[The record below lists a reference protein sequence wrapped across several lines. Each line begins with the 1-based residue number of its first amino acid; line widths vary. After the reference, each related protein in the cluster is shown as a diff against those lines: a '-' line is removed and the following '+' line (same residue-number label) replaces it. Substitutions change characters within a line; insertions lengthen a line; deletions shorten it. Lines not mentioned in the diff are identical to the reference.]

1 MLEEP
6 QPLSANAIAI
16 KLAIVFALVLA
27 NAFFVASEFAL
38 ISVRK
43 TRIDQLAAEGN
54 SSAQVV
60 QRALRDIN
68 RYIAATQVGITL
80 AALMLGSM
88 GEQTLTPLFERA
100 LKGLPPGLLGGARA
114 AIAVG
119 LAYFMMTV
127 FTVIIGELLPKSL
140 TLQKSENVALV
151 VVRPMSLFVKLTS
164 PLVWLLNGI
173 GGFLLARFGLSAG
186 EQVAVHSPEE
196 LDLLF
201 TQAHEGGQLTQTERD
216 LLHRVVKFS
225 DLTAR
230 EVMVPR
236 VEMQAIPVEMSRQQF
251 FEFLNGVESTPRAG
265 SAASSNGQGSA
276 PHTRTPVYRDS
287 LDEIVGIAHLKDLVR
302 FAGELREEKNTAG
315 INLMKVAREVTRVP
329 ETITIDRLLSEFQKS
344 RQQIAI
350 VMDEYGGT
358 AGMVTMGDL
367 LSQVFGDV
375 HDEFDQH
382 EPEIVEF
389 APNSVEV
396 AGRVLIDDVNER
408 FGTGFNSD
416 DADTMAGLVLNK
428 LGRPAQLGDEVEI
441 NAVKLKVLDLD
452 RLRITRLRLDLD
464 AAAAREQASVA
475 NNISSAS

>member
-27 NAFFVASEFAL
+27 NGFFVASEFDL

-43 TRIDQLAAEGN
+43 TRIDQLAAEG
-54 SSAQVV
+54 STSAQAV

-88 GEQTLTPLFERA
+88 GEQTLSPLFIRA
-100 LKGLPPGLLGGARA
+100 MHSLPPAFLGGARA
-114 AIAVG
+114 AISVG
-119 LAYFMMTV
+119 LAYFVMTI
-127 FTVIIGELLPKSL
+127 FTVIIGELLPKSM
-140 TLQKSENVALV
+140 TLQKAEAVAFF
-151 VVRPMSLFVKLTS
+151 VVRPMMLFVKLTA

-173 GGFLLARFGLSAG
+173 GGFLLARLGLNSG
-186 EQVAVHSPEE
+186 EQIAVHSPEE

-236 VEMQAIPVEMSRQQF
+236 VEMQAVPAEMTRQEF
-251 FEFLNGVESTPRAG
+251 FDFLNGVESTPRPG
-265 SAASSNGQGSA
+265 SAVGPGTS
-276 PHTRTPVYRDS
+276 PHTRTPVYRES

-302 FAGELREEKNTAG
+302 FAGELREDKSTTTVHLG
-315 INLMKVAREVTRVP
+315 KVAREATRVP
-329 ETITIDRLLSEFQKS
+329 ETITIDRLLTEFQKS

-367 LSQVFGDV
+367 LSQVFGEV
-375 HDEFDQH
+375 HDEFDRP
-382 EPEIVEF
+382 EPEIVEM
-389 APNSVEV
+389 APNKMEV
-396 AGRVLIDDVNER
+396 AGRVLIDDINER

-416 DADTMAGLVLNK
+416 DADTIAGLVLNK
-428 LGRPAQLGDEVEI
+428 LGRPAQIGDEVEI
-441 NAVKLKVLDLD
+441 NAVRLRVLDLD
-452 RLRITRLRLDLD
+452 RLRITRLQLELDGTAKRRSAKD
-464 AAAAREQASVA
+464 SRNRES
-475 NNISSAS
+475 